1 MVYGGDVWWWCWC
14 MVVVYGCGV
23 LMVVYGGVWGWCIVV
38 YGVGVLIVVY
48 GGGICYGG
56 DVWWW
61 CIDGGGI
68 W

>member
-1 MVYGGDVWWWCWC
+1 

-48 GGGICYGG
+48 GGGIGYGG
-56 DVWWW
+56 GVLMVVVYGDGVLVVVYSLW
-61 CIDGGGI
+61 CMVVVY
-68 W
+68 

>member
-1 MVYGGDVWWWCWC
+1 